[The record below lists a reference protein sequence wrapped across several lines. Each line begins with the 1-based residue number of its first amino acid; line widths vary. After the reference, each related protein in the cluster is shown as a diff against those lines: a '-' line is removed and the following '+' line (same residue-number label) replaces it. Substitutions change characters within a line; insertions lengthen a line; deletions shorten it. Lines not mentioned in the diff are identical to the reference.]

1 MTNWFIQS
9 LTIVCFIFIRGSI
22 RVDTQ
27 GSDDIYF
34 VAPDKYLGDK
44 RSAYT
49 NALSFHLQQDNASS
63 PATSSNGDVIIEGK
77 WFDEPL
83 VSSLDVAPPGGD
95 NFRKYEVLVSRI
107 MFNYSFVITHNNNN
121 NEKDDD
127 DDTNIVII
135 IITIIIVNAII
146 IIMESLF
153 LDQSLTRGPLQK

>member
-1 MTNWFIQS
+1 MISILLLLTSTLGTKDLLIQMHCHSIYNRTMHPALQHPLRVMLS
-9 LTIVCFIFIRGSI
+9 LKASGLMNLLSQVLMLLHQVETI
-22 RVDTQ
+22 
-27 GSDDIYF
+27 
-34 VAPDKYLGDK
+34 LGNM
-44 RSAYT
+44 R
-49 NALSFHLQQDNASS
+49 
-63 PATSSNGDVIIEGK
+63 
-77 WFDEPL
+77 L
-83 VSSLDVAPPGGD
+83 VST
-95 NFRKYEVLVSRI
+95 I

>member
-1 MTNWFIQS
+1 MISILLLLTSTLGTKDLLIQMHCHSIYNRTMHPALQHPLTEMLS
-9 LTIVCFIFIRGSI
+9 L
-22 RVDTQ
+22 
-27 GSDDIYF
+27 
-34 VAPDKYLGDK
+34 K
-44 RSAYT
+44 
-49 NALSFHLQQDNASS
+49 ASGLM
-63 PATSSNGDVIIEGK
+63 N
-77 WFDEPL
+77 L

-146 IIMESLF
+146 IMESLF